1 MDFSFTQEQ
10 EMMRTTFKKFCEK
23 ELHKDYVR
31 WMDDNC
37 DFVPDKIWDGL
48 NELGY
53 FAMAI
58 PEEYGGHGMGPIEA
72 AIACEELA
80 TASVSVALGAGATSI
95 GFGATPILHLGTDE
109 QKTRHLP
116 RIAKGKEKWAMALTE
131 PGGGTDILGAIS
143 TRAVDDGDAWVI
155 NGQKVFITAA
165 HVADYIMTIAIT
177 DPDVKRTHGLSV
189 FIVPRET
196 KGLET
201 RLIPKLGCHACG
213 ANEVFYED
221 VRIPKQNLLGTLNN
235 GWYELLNVLNP
246 ERIATAMLSV
256 GVAKA
261 AFKDAFDYAK
271 EREAFGGPI
280 ARFQSLQHY
289 LADIAIEI
297 ENARNLIYKCAWLA
311 AEGKPMHIEA
321 CMAKIVA
328 ARASE
333 KATIWGMEILGGW
346 GYAMEYDM
354 QRYFRDYKQMMF
366 SPISD
371 EMAKNMIMQ
380 FMGYPKSW
388 A

>member
-1 MDFSFTQEQ
+1 MDFSFTKEQ
-10 EMMRTTFKKFCEK
+10 DMIRSSIKEFCNK
-23 ELHKDYVR
+23 ELARDYVR

-48 NELGY
+48 IELDY
-53 FAMAI
+53 FALGI
-58 PEEYGGHGMGPIEA
+58 PEEYGGLGLGAVEEMIV
-72 AIACEELA
+72 CEELA
-80 TASVSVALGAGATSI
+80 TVSVPVALGAGTTV
-95 GFGATPILHLGTDE
+95 GFGATPICHMGSE
-109 QKTRHLP
+109 KQKARHLP
-116 RIAKGKEKWAMALTE
+116 RIAAGKEKWAMALTE
-131 PGGGTDILGAIS
+131 PAGGTDILGAIS
-143 TRAVDDGDAWVI
+143 TCAVEDGDSWVI
-155 NGQKVFITAA
+155 NGQKTFISSA

-177 DPDVKRTHGLSV
+177 DPDVKRTKGLSV
-189 FIVPRET
+189 FIVPRKT

-201 RLIPKLGCHACG
+201 RLIPKLGCHANG
-213 ANEVFYED
+213 TNEVFYDD
-221 VRIPKQNLLGTLNN
+221 VRIPKENLLGTLHK

-246 ERIATAMLSV
+246 ERIATAMLSL

-261 AFKDAFDYAK
+261 AFNDAFNYAK
-271 EREAFGGPI
+271 ERQAFGGPI
-280 ARFQSLQHY
+280 SRFQSLQHY

-311 AEGKPMHIEA
+311 DQGKPMQIEA

-333 KATIWGMEILGGW
+333 KAVIWGMEILGGY
-346 GYAMEYDM
+346 GYTMEYDM
-354 QRYFRDYKQMMF
+354 QRYFRDYKQMVF

-388 A
+388 S

>member
-1 MDFSFTQEQ
+1 MDFSFTEEQ
-10 EMMRTTFKKFCEK
+10 EMLRATFKKFCDK
-23 ELHKDYVR
+23 ELSKEYVR
-31 WMDDNC
+31 WVDENC

-48 NELGY
+48 NELG
-53 FAMAI
+53 FFGMSI
-58 PEEYGGHGMGPIEA
+58 PEEYGGVGLGAVEGMIV
-72 AIACEELA
+72 CEELA
-80 TASVSVALGAGATSI
+80 TASVAVALGAGASI
-95 GFGATPILHLGTDE
+95 GFGATPIFHMGSKE
-109 QKTRHLP
+109 QKARHLP
-116 RIAKGKEKWAMALTE
+116 RIAEGKERWAMALTE
-131 PGGGTDILGAIS
+131 PAGGTDILGAIS

-177 DPDVKRTHGLSV
+177 NPDVKRTKGLSV
-189 FIVPRET
+189 FIVPRKTE
-196 KGLET
+196 GLET
-201 RLIPKLGCHACG
+201 RLIPKLGCHAIG
-213 ANEVFYED
+213 TNEVYYDD
-221 VRIPKQNLLGTLNN
+221 VHIPKENLLGTLND

-246 ERIATAMLSV
+246 ERIATAMLSL

-261 AFKDAFDYAK
+261 AFKDAFEYAK
-271 EREAFGGPI
+271 ERQAFGGPI

-311 AEGKPMHIEA
+311 DQGKPMHIEA

-333 KATIWGMEILGGW
+333 KAVIWGMEILGGY
-346 GYAMEYDM
+346 GYTMEYDM
-354 QRYFRDYKQMMF
+354 QRYFRDYKQMVF

-388 A
+388 